1 VPTYISKSRH
11 LASRRLDDETI
22 VMSVKSSTLY
32 TLNESATRIWE
43 AADGQR
49 SIEEIARNV
58 IAEEYEVDYNTA
70 MQDTLALVRRLEKD
84 GLLLVHEKP
93 LSAADTGAA

>member
-1 VPTYISKSRH
+1 
-11 LASRRLDDETI
+11 
-22 VMSVKSSTLY
+22 MSVKSSTLY